1 MCSKV
6 LTNERN
12 SIARTN
18 QSLLIRCWRAARSV
32 RELIFCLFFP
42 FFFLTVYTYIQS
54 RFYRSPEVILGKW
67 KFSFLDQHYSH
78 VFKFVHSASH
88 FPFLSKQTIRN
99 DFLPFVVYRFT
110 EASHY
115 FCRQLLVFSSV
126 TAELHSSKT
135 GTGPK
140 AVTRQS
146 DLI

>member
-18 QSLLIRCWRAARSV
+18 QSLLIRCWRAACSV
-32 RELIFCLFFP
+32 RELIFCLFFS

-78 VFKFVHSASH
+78 VFKSVHGATH

-99 DFLPFVVYRFT
+99 DFLPFVVYRST

-115 FCRQLLVFSSV
+115 FCRQLLVFSEHNRRITLEQNRNRPESCY
-126 TAELHSSKT
+126 
-135 GTGPK
+135 
-140 AVTRQS
+140 
-146 DLI
+146 